1 MSSKFLKNDDLSS
14 VSGGKS
20 SDDKFCD
27 MTNPVAGL
35 TKDQA
40 ESYARKNLGKDSKN
54 MGSWKSQSALDY
66 MKWWAFSNNESLSEE
81 DLQKYTSDDWFE
93 K

>member
-14 VSGGKS
+14 VSGGMK
-20 SDDKFCD
+20 
-27 MTNPVAGL
+27 NPVAGL

-66 MKWWAFSNNESLSEE
+66 MKWWASSNNESLSEE
-81 DLQKYTSDDWFE
+81 DLQKYTSDDWF
-93 K
+93 KK